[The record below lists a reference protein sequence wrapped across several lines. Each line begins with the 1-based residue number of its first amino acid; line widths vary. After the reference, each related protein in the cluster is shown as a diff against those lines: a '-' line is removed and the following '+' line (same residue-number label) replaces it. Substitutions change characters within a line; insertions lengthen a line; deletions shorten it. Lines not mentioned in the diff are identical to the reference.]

1 MLGKGRKHIS
11 LYVER
16 TQPTTFSLS
25 WASPFNDIAFFFH
38 LQRKDP
44 NSFHFNSMFYYKR
57 TFALVID
64 NADEGAH

>member
-1 MLGKGRKHIS
+1 MLGKGRNHIS
-11 LYVER
+11 LYLER
-16 TQPTTFSLS
+16 TQRPHL
-25 WASPFNDIAFFFH
+25 ASPGLAH
-38 LQRKDP
+38 LMILRFSSIYKGKDP